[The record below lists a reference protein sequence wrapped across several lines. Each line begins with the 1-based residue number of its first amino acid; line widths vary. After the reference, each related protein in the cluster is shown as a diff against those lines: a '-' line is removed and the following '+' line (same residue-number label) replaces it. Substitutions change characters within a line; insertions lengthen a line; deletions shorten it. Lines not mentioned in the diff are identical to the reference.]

1 MTDTYLEAIS
11 KPITEKEHATVESEG
26 FIFLEEEMTKFSSMR
41 ENTLDWKRAEKTA
54 VELLSEQTKN
64 LRILAHL
71 LLCLQHDRDAERFI
85 LSIQL
90 LSGFVGS
97 FWKSSKPKIQPLK
110 KEMLIKKKLLKQMLI
125 RSEQATS
132 KLDLTEGD
140 RALLPDFNEAIKQ
153 LEKSINTTGL
163 EYEDFWKFTAG
174 FEKGLPAEVYKQKQ
188 TAPEQTATQALGS
201 AATVEQGTSTTPQPA
216 TSSTV
221 TTTKAIDL
229 PELKLNPENEREIK
243 QTFFKMASFF
253 NTAFEKEAL
262 GYRLRRFALWSG
274 INSLPPLKKDGN
286 SEIMAVLI
294 DREDEYRDALA
305 NKCDLELLKNIE
317 QTVSTSP
324 FWITG
329 SYLSSQAAESLGMDD
344 VSSAIQEE
352 TSRFVKRLPALLDTN
367 FSDGSSF
374 ADKKTQSWL
383 AQAGS
388 GSGGEAGEWVVKLQ
402 DALQQAK
409 QGRFKAGL
417 NIIEKGINT
426 AKQPRDRFYWRMA
439 HAEFLEKTGMKSLAT
454 EAFSSLNSEIGGF
467 DVNTWEPLLVD
478 ELQGKANEKPKAKAK
493 PKSLK
498 NMTDKMKGLTS

>member
-1 MTDTYLEAIS
+1 MTDKYLEAIS
-11 KPITEKEHATVESEG
+11 KPITEEENTTVESAG

-41 ENTLDWKRAEKTA
+41 ENTLDWKQAEKTA

-85 LSIQL
+85 LSVQL

-140 RALLPDFNEAIKQ
+140 RALLPNFNEAIKE
-153 LEKSINTTGL
+153 LEKSISSTGL

-174 FEKGLPAEVYKQKQ
+174 FEKGLPAEVYKQKP
-188 TAPEQTATQALGS
+188 AVPEQPAATS
-201 AATVEQGTSTTPQPA
+201 ATTVEQGKSVTPQSA
-216 TSSTV
+216 TPLAAV
-221 TTTKAIDL
+221 TTTKAVDL

-294 DREDEYRDALA
+294 DREDEYREALA

-329 SYLSSQAAESLGMDD
+329 SYLSSQAAESLGMDEI
-344 VSSAIQEE
+344 STAIQEE
-352 TSRFVKRLPALLDTN
+352 TARFVKRLPALLETN
-367 FSDGSSF
+367 FSDGTAF
-374 ADKKTQSWL
+374 VDKKTQSWL
-383 AQAGS
+383 SHAGGSAS
-388 GSGGEAGEWVVKLQ
+388 GNAGEWDAKLQ
-402 DALQQAK
+402 DALLQAK
-409 QGRFKAGL
+409 QGRFKTGL
-417 NIIEKGINT
+417 NIIEKGIHT

-439 HAEFLEKTGMKSLAT
+439 HADFLEKTGMKSLAT
-454 EAFSSLNSEIGGF
+454 EAFSSLNAEISGF

-478 ELQGKANEKPKAKAK
+478 ELQVKANEKDK
-493 PKSLK
+493 PKSKIKALK
-498 NMTDKMKGLTS
+498 NMTEKMKGVNS